1 MQHEVKLRISENLDY
16 WQLFEHQEQMVFS
29 PEKIFLDN
37 HLLLQSNQPWFQK
50 DHFQRMKI

>member
-29 PEKIFLDN
+29 PEKIFLGN
-37 HLLLQSNQPWFQK
+37 HLLL
-50 DHFQRMKI
+50 